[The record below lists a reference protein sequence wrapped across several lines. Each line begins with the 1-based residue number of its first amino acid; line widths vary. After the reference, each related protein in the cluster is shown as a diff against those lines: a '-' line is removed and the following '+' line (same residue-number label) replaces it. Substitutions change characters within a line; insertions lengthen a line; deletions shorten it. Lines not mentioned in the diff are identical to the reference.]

1 MLFRALQIVCAASLI
16 SLSGCCTG
24 EYLGGIGCCG
34 CGNENAITLDGNPV
48 PGNGDCCEH
57 WNEGWCAQ
65 RTNYRHACG
74 TVNYWAFNTNSD
86 YPPYEQ
92 FYCDQWPRATY
103 QIGKKF
109 DEHILN
115 YDWDD
120 PFVQCCEPCC
130 HTPRCTMR
138 YVEPCK
144 RNRCC
149 CNQCASSCDTFEP
162 YYTGQSYDVAPAPC
176 APCGSR

>member
-1 MLFRALQIVCAASLI
+1 MLFRALLIVCAASLI

-57 WNEGWCAQ
+57 WHEGWCAQ
-65 RTNYRHACG
+65 RTNFRHACH
-74 TVNYWAFNTNSD
+74 T
-86 YPPYEQ
+86 YEE
-92 FYCDQWPRATY
+92 FACDQWPRATY

-130 HTPRCTMR
+130 NTPRCTMR

-144 RNRCC
+144 RGCG
-149 CNQCASSCDTFEP
+149 CNTCNSCNASCDNNFEP
-162 YYTGQSYDVAPAPC
+162 YYSGQSYDVPPRAPC
-176 APCGSR
+176 SSCGSR